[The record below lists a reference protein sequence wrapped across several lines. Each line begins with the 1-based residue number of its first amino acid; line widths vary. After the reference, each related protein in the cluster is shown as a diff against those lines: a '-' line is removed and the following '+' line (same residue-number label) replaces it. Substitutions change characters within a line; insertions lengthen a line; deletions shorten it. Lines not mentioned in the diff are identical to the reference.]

1 MKLLLISFFV
11 MGMLIS
17 PSFAAPAEPVE
28 IRLDESFDK
37 SSYNIGDAG
46 VVQIAISSSE
56 ELEINWVSIT
66 LFFTKNDGSIIER
79 LYRKDY
85 EEEEF
90 FAPGD
95 STVTLNL
102 EFQIFADPGI
112 ISGPLRY
119 RITLSYSPTRLR
131 DERFITYYS
140 LKQSS
145 STVTNPALPSYISLE
160 DEISTLEDDLAS
172 LQQDYEDLQT
182 NYSDLDSRL
191 SFVTNLL
198 YISSAIAVLLVI
210 ITAYLLLRR
219 RTE

>member
-1 MKLLLISFFV
+1 MKVLLISFFV

-37 SSYNIGDAG
+37 SSYNLGDAG

-66 LFFTKNDGSIIER
+66 LFFTKKDGSIIER

-90 FAPGD
+90 VVPRGSATD
-95 STVTLNL
+95 LTL
-102 EFQIFADPGI
+102 EFQIPSDPGI
-112 ISGPLRY
+112 ISAPLRY

-145 STVTNPALPSYISLE
+145 STVTNPALPSYITLE
-160 DEISTLEDDLAS
+160 DEISTLEDDIAS
-172 LQQDYEDLQT
+172 LQQDYEELQT

-198 YISSAIAVLLVI
+198 YISSAIAVLLVVV
-210 ITAYLLLRR
+210 TAYLLLRR
-219 RTE
+219 RAK